1 SLLYTLRS
9 LYPGKRSDLRYLT
22 RGRSKYSLKRVRPTP
37 RAITNSL
44 SCWRRCTGVSSFLLL
59 PETTIRSSYYCLPG
73 IQAALLRLS
82 VAVVITTVVTASC
95 KLYCL

>member
-37 RAITNSL
+37 RAITTSL
-44 SCWRRCTGVSSFLLL
+44 SCCRRCTGAVPVLVLSC
-59 PETTIRSSYYCLPG
+59 YC
-73 IQAALLRLS
+73 
-82 VAVVITTVVTASC
+82 
-95 KLYCL
+95 